1 MTRLPSIIL
10 HRFLGPAIAVAAG
23 LAGAAGAIL
32 PTPAPLA
39 AQDTLAIGELRE
51 ALEDSAYSTPG
62 LRRFVSRAAQENSRL
77 PDLLSSYQV
86 RVESEI
92 SILQAEPD
100 GNEVTLQIEQ
110 VASDVLWRRDQ
121 PTVQEVVGY
130 RARSAGFAPSVL
142 TMFEVPWVV
151 PTLYGDR
158 IDLVRWNVPSV
169 DEEGRVLR
177 RRAMHPLGPDRNR
190 IYRFT
195 GGDTILTLG
204 LPDRT
209 LRLVRVEVEPVHAPD
224 LPTLLFEGHMDID
237 ADRHQIV
244 RMRGRMISARP
255 EESGGD
261 RLLGAI
267 ASGVTFV
274 EFESSEVDQRFWL
287 PRYQRIEVQA
297 ISRLVD
303 TRVALRL
310 VSRFDFPERLNEPGP
325 LATRHPDPPDGG
337 VLVVDEAVRERTFG
351 DWDASLGDLTGEAN
365 ALDFRDLEPG
375 QGPDRT
381 GPQLRLGVRH
391 LSQLV
396 RYNEPEGLFTGI
408 GVTLHPGGAWK
419 EGRIRAH
426 AGWAWSEATARGGL
440 EVSHLQEEGR
450 WEWLARAERQLRNT
464 GDFGPAYVRERGV
477 PPLVAGEDEL
487 FYDHWT
493 AGLVARQPRGA
504 GWAWRLEAARA
515 EDRRI
520 ELPDVDT
527 ADPVVVAS
535 VEEGTYWLGRVTLER
550 NPEATGY
557 GVAPGVALRLDAEGG
572 TGDLEWIR
580 LEAGVSARRMWDPFS
595 LEGRLDGG
603 ITLSDAPPPQR
614 LFELGRYHGLPGYPP
629 RAFAG
634 DRAALGQ
641 AAVSYTLPFLRRP
654 FAVGGFFLPAPA
666 PAPTVILRAGWT
678 DASDDA
684 LPVMTELGARTTDG
698 LRSTLDLRLRFFGG
712 GVSVGAARPLDSGG
726 RWRFV
731 WSLAREF

>member
-1 MTRLPSIIL
+1 MSRIDPIGS
-10 HRFLGPAIAVAAG
+10 VSVWAAA
-23 LAGAAGAIL
+23 LAAALLA
-32 PTPAPLA
+32 PPPLA
-39 AQDTLAIGELRE
+39 AQDTIPIGELRA
-51 ALEDSAYSTPG
+51 ALEDSAYATPG
-62 LRRFVSRAAQENSRL
+62 LRRFVAEAAEQNRRL
-77 PDLLSSYQV
+77 PELLQSYRT

-92 SILQAEPD
+92 SILQVEPD
-100 GNEVTLQIEQ
+100 GREVALQVEQ
-110 VASDVLWRRDQ
+110 VASDVLWRRGE

-130 RARSAGFAPSVL
+130 RSRSSGFAPSVL

-158 IDLVRWNVPSV
+158 IDLVRWNVPTV
-169 DEEGRVLR
+169 DEDGRVLR
-177 RRAMHPLGPDRNR
+177 RRALHPLGPDRNR
-190 IYRFT
+190 VYRFA
-195 GGDTILTLG
+195 GGDTVLTLG

-209 LRLVRVEVEPVHAPD
+209 LRLVRVRVRPVHAPD
-224 LPTLLFEGHMDID
+224 EPTLLFEGHMDID

-255 EESGGD
+255 EETSGG

-267 ASGVTFV
+267 ASGATFV
-274 EFESSEVDQRFWL
+274 EFESVEFDRFWL

-310 VSRFDFPERLNEPGP
+310 VSRFEFPDLNEPGS
-325 LATRHPDPPDGG
+325 LAARYPDPPPGG
-337 VLVVDEAVRERTFG
+337 VLAVDDAVRERAFG
-351 DWDASLGDLTGEAN
+351 EWDSDLGELTREAN

-375 QGPDRT
+375 RGPDRT
-381 GPQLRLGVRH
+381 GPRLRLGVRH
-391 LSQLV
+391 LSHLV

-408 GVTLHPGGAWK
+408 GVTLQPGHAWR

-426 AGWAWSEATARGGL
+426 AGWAWSEGTARGGV
-440 EVSHLQEEGR
+440 EVSHREEESR
-450 WEWLARAERQLRNT
+450 WEWLARAERQLRST
-464 GDFGPAYVRERGV
+464 GDFGPSWAREDGV
-477 PPLVAGEDEL
+477 PPIVAGEDEL

-493 AGLVARQPRGA
+493 VGAIARQPPDA
-504 GWAWRLEAARA
+504 GWSWRLEAARA

-520 ELPDVDT
+520 ELSEAGT
-527 ADPVVVAS
+527 ADPVAVAG
-535 VEEGTYWLGRVTLER
+535 VAEGAYWIGRASLQR
-550 NPEATGY
+550 NPEAAGL
-557 GVAPGVALRLDAEGG
+557 GVTPGVGLRLSAEGA

-580 LEAGVSARRMWDPFS
+580 LEAGLSARRLWDPFA

-603 ITLSDAPPPQR
+603 ITLSDQPPPQR

-634 DRAALGQ
+634 DRAVLGQ
-641 AAVSYTLPFLRRP
+641 AAVSYTLPLLRRP
-654 FAVGGFFLPAPA
+654 FAVGGFFFPAPA

-678 DASDDA
+678 EASDDA
-684 LPVMTELGARTTDG
+684 LPVMAELGARTSDG
-698 LRSTLDLRLRFFGG
+698 IRSTLDLRLRFFGG